1 MCCFNSKVN
10 IFAYVVFFS
19 QPKYMLGFNVKVN
32 ILAYGSLANRSLV
45 GNIFEDDESHIC
57 FVIIESEHPLVEYL
71 TKRMNNHNFF
81 VLIEI
86 GNPYVGY
93 TTSHFTCWET

>member
-1 MCCFNSKVN
+1 MLGFNAKVN

-32 ILAYGSLANRSLV
+32 IFAYVSLANRSLV
-45 GNIFEDDESHIC
+45 GHIFEDDESHLFC
-57 FVIIESEHPLVEYL
+57 DYWKRTPVSWVS

-93 TTSHFTCWET
+93 PTSHFKCWET